1 MGRSPC
7 CSKVGL
13 NRGVWT
19 SDEDKILTDYVQLH
33 GEGRWRNLPKRA
45 GLNRCGKSCRLRWL
59 NYLRPDIKRGNISD
73 DEEDL
78 IIRLHKLLGNRW
90 SLIAGRLPGRTDNE
104 IKNYWN
110 SSLRKKVLGKHT
122 NSALSPSKIPTKRTN
137 MKKKDKKERQSTHD
151 NVDSKLAQ
159 TPSAECTQILITSPK
174 PGDDLATNE
183 PVPKIS
189 GMIHSESVS
198 DKDKMYESLTPSGS
212 RETESVNNTEPLG
225 KPKNVSQLESV
236 NNIEPLGEPNNVS
249 QLESVNNIEHLG
261 EPNNVSQLESVNNTE
276 PLGEPNNV
284 SQLESVNNTEPLGEP
299 NNVSQL
305 EPDMDHSDI
314 FLTKLLSPGFSDLFG
329 SDSYSHEENNEIKST
344 SPSSSNEKSLTEML
358 EEFWNVEN
366 IIIEPNLGS
375 PTDLHFDSVSD
386 YLGDWLL

>member
-13 NRGVWT
+13 NKGVWT

-45 GLNRCGKSCRLRWL
+45 GLKRCGKSCRLRWL

-110 SSLRKKVLGKHT
+110 TSLRKKAHGNYNT
-122 NSALSPSKIPTKRTN
+122 TSAPSPSKIPTKRTN
-137 MKKKDKKERQSTHD
+137 MKKKDKRKSQSSHA
-151 NVDSKLAQ
+151 NVDSKLPQ
-159 TPSAECTQILITSPK
+159 TPSAQCTQILITSPK
-174 PGDDLATNE
+174 PDDLATNYE
-183 PVPKIS
+183 LVQKIT
-189 GMIHSESVS
+189 GS
-198 DKDKMYESLTPSGS
+198 DKDKMNQNLTPNGS
-212 RETESVNNTEPLG
+212 RETVSVNNNEPL
-225 KPKNVSQLESV
+225 N
-236 NNIEPLGEPNNVS
+236 
-249 QLESVNNIEHLG
+249 
-261 EPNNVSQLESVNNTE
+261 
-276 PLGEPNNV
+276 
-284 SQLESVNNTEPLGEP
+284 EP

-305 EPDMDHSDI
+305 EPDIGSSDNVI
-314 FLTKLLSPGFSDLFG
+314 LSPGFSGLFG
-329 SDSYSHEENNEIKST
+329 SDFYNHEDNNEIKST

-366 IIIEPNLGS
+366 IIMEPNLGS
-375 PTDLHFDSVSD
+375 PTDIHFASVSD
-386 YLGDWLL
+386 CLGDWLL